1 MFYPFWKRRKEQYA
15 FGPFFSE
22 KVFPFRRNK
31 KMPAI
36 DYIVQGV
43 ITMDF
48 YNALSVAYAP
58 IYYK

>member
-1 MFYPFWKRRKEQYA
+1 
-15 FGPFFSE
+15 
-22 KVFPFRRNK
+22 
-31 KMPAI
+31 MPAI